1 MKLLRKSRSKNHTV
15 IQCLAV
21 MTNFGAPGEL
31 LEVTALLP
39 TKYQYYKLLLVKKL
53 VGVHHIHRNSWK
65 LREGLLQNWSPM
77 TQPSEIWIA
86 LCHEVPMNQTL
97 WFFFGRNVDCP
108 LNKIS
113 RNLSQKNSSCMG
125 LLMEFYVVPVQYMFI
140 ACNLYT
146 ENNC

>member
-1 MKLLRKSRSKNHTV
+1 MELRLTKKMDLCKHKAKTKPEIPAHSLMIFPHPKFCLCWKKLLRKSKSKNHTV

-65 LREGLLQNWSPM
+65 LREQLLQN
-77 TQPSEIWIA
+77 
-86 LCHEVPMNQTL
+86 
-97 WFFFGRNVDCP
+97 
-108 LNKIS
+108 
-113 RNLSQKNSSCMG
+113 
-125 LLMEFYVVPVQYMFI
+125 
-140 ACNLYT
+140 
-146 ENNC
+146 